1 MKQMDINEQQ
11 KVSFDFSTPELPDYV
26 KEFQPL
32 LYKDGDK
39 YCAVLG
45 PDITKGIFGCGRT
58 AMDALLS
65 WHNNLLDAL
74 PQADPNDEVMQFV
87 IDTINTKKKDVW

>member
-1 MKQMDINEQQ
+1 MDINEEQ
-11 KVSFDFSTPELPDYV
+11 KVSFDFSASELPDYV

-32 LYKDGDK
+32 LYKDGDR

-45 PDITKGIFGCGRT
+45 PDITSGIFGCGPT

-74 PQADPNDEVMQFV
+74 HGADSDDEVMQFV